1 MSFDIFL
8 QRFQNGEVAT
18 WQRSVVEEIFGS
30 RVIDSGNPHH
40 FMRVEFP
47 DGGGSDIYM
56 STDDD
61 IDGMMFNHSG
71 GADFFNALWELAH
84 RIHGWVYWPAVG
96 PSLVI
101 TDAST
106 LAHLPAD
113 MVGAVGSPFIVKSG
127 ADIIAAI
134 ERS

>member
-8 QRFQNGEVAT
+8 QHFQNGEVAT
-18 WQRSVVEEIFGS
+18 WQRSVVEEIFG
-30 RVIDSGNPHH
+30 RYVIDREKANG

-47 DGGGSDIYM
+47 DGSGSDIYT
-56 STDDD
+56 SKDDEVD
-61 IDGMMFNHSG
+61 CMMFNHSG
-71 GADFFNALWELAH
+71 GQGFFDALWELAN
-84 RIHGWVYWPAVG
+84 RIHGCVCWPAVG

-106 LAHLPAD
+106 LTHLPAD
-113 MVGAVGSPFIVKSG
+113 MIEAVGPPLIVKSG
-127 ADIIAAI
+127 SDIIAAI